1 MTPRYPSSS
10 AATPSIQEGIFFSG
24 VKDSAMFSSHAFL
37 TRFHEF
43 SRRRRLFEERTKVIA
58 AVSGG
63 ADSIVLLDLLAKEQE
78 ALGLT
83 IIVAHFNHQLRGPE
97 SDGDEQFV
105 IQRARHYG
113 FEPYVERANT
123 GDYALHWKLGIQEA
137 ARRLRYDFLD
147 KLLVSSGFDRIATA
161 HNADDNA
168 ETILLNLFRGAGV
181 QGLSGIPVFREDRK
195 IIRPLLFAQ
204 RDDIEQYARAEHL
217 AFRTDSSNAKDYY
230 TRNFV
235 RHNIVPPVK
244 KEVNPNLVLTLSR
257 TADLFRE
264 LEAFL
269 TYTAR
274 QNFELLIAKKT
285 DDELHLSISRLR
297 SNPTLLQQYIIMLA
311 ADLCARRRLDYDQV
325 NAILDLTDGLTG
337 SWVAISKEYL
347 VFRDRECLVIRKTD
361 PVSEFKVTIQPNHRY
376 DFERFHFASE
386 EVDPRTIRI
395 GADTNAEFI
404 DADALKTSELVLRS
418 WSDGDSFVPL
428 GMKAR
433 KKISDFF
440 VDAKIPIYEKHTIPI
455 LETKDGQVVWVCGQ
469 RIDDRFKIT
478 DDTTRVMKLEFSRTT
493 QGNGTKG

>member
-1 MTPRYPSSS
+1 
-10 AATPSIQEGIFFSG
+10 
-24 VKDSAMFSSHAFL
+24 MFSSHAFL

-43 SRRRRLFEERTKVIA
+43 SRRRRLIEERNKIIA

-63 ADSIVLLDLLAKEQE
+63 ADSIVLLDLLAREQE

-83 IIVAHFNHQLRGPE
+83 IVVAHFNHQLRGAE

-113 FEPYVERANT
+113 FELYVERANT
-123 GDYALHWKLGIQEA
+123 GEYALHLKLGIQDA

-147 KLLVSSGFDRIATA
+147 KLLVSSGFDKIATA

-181 QGLSGIPVFREDRK
+181 QGLSGIPVYREDRK

-204 RDDIEQYARAEHL
+204 REEIEQYTQAEQL
-217 AFRTDSSNAKDYY
+217 AFRTDSSNSKDYY

-235 RHNIVPPVK
+235 RHNILPPVK
-244 KEVNPNLVLTLSR
+244 KEVNPNLIPTLNR

-274 QNFELLIAKKT
+274 QNFELLISKKAE
-285 DDELHLSISRLR
+285 DELHLSIPRLR
-297 SNPTLLQQYIIMLA
+297 SSPALLQQYMIMLA
-311 ADLCARRRLDYDQV
+311 ADQFAHRRLDYDQV

-337 SWVAISKEYL
+337 SWVAISREYL
-347 VFRDRECLVIRKTD
+347 VFRDRESLVFRKTD
-361 PVSEFKVTIQPNHRY
+361 PVNDFKVTVQPNHRY

-386 EVDPRTIRI
+386 LVDPKNVRL
-395 GADTNAEFI
+395 GAEANAEYV
-404 DADALKTSELVLRS
+404 DADALKASELVLRS

-440 VDAKIPIYEKHTIPI
+440 VDAKIPIYEKHSIPI
-455 LETKDGQVVWVCGQ
+455 LETKDGQVIWVCGQ

-478 DDTTRVMKLEFSRTT
+478 EDTKRVMRLEFTRTN
-493 QGNGTKG
+493 QENGKRG